1 MYIYIYITIWSVTSS
16 FFFFAE
22 TKAPPTPRP
31 GMGVADYV
39 LKVGRLKVG
48 RLAGTRRLMIQ
59 SSEPSPNYLTTNQSE
74 KSPSTLIPNV
84 VLKRH
89 FLKVIREFGSF
100 EHELP
105 FFLAWHPAN
114 KRCTFLYNLVSVDW
128 LCCAAGEQTQVRFG
142 NISILVP
149 LKQNKNLKTFSK
161 PKAVLWLMLKNFP
174 NLSQFDTQ
182 LSTCATAFFWGQSI
196 YFS

>member
-1 MYIYIYITIWSVTSS
+1 
-16 FFFFAE
+16 
-22 TKAPPTPRP
+22 
-31 GMGVADYV
+31 MGVADYM
-39 LKVGRLKVG
+39 LKVSRLKAG
-48 RLAGTRRLMIQ
+48 RLAGTRRLMIK

-105 FFLAWHPAN
+105 FFLGWHPAN

-161 PKAVLWLMLKNFP
+161 PKALLRLMLKNFP
-174 NLSQFDTQ
+174 NLLQ
-182 LSTCATAFFWGQSI
+182 LWYPIKYFCNSLFLRPKHLFFIKITMLPKKWQCLHSFFI
-196 YFS
+196 DLCNI